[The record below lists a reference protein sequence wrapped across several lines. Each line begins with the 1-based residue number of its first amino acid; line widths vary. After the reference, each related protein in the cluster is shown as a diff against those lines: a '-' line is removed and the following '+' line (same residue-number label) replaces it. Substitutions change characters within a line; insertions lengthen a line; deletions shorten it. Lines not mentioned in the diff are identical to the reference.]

1 MCSSYL
7 GFIAFLC
14 TFASFAVTPFWLLA
28 FRLFPAKLKE
38 HLSHD
43 VLLMCIVCHQM
54 ASVHNSRLKQ
64 EIENEYSVPVN
75 SSQKFKDDPRL
86 LKVKN
91 HAR

>member
-1 MCSSYL
+1 MLS
-7 GFIAFLC
+7 IAIK
-14 TFASFAVTPFWLLA
+14 FWLLSSCL
-28 FRLFPAKLKE
+28 FCPSRLFPPKLKE

-54 ASVHNSRLKQ
+54 AGVHNSRLKQ
-64 EIENEYSVPVN
+64 EIENEYSIPVN
-75 SSQKFKDDPRL
+75 SSQKFKDDPRV

>member
-1 MCSSYL
+1 MLKISYYIML
-7 GFIAFLC
+7 LLLIL
-14 TFASFAVTPFWLLA
+14 VTQIFPFYFYLS
-28 FRLFPAKLKE
+28 RLFPAKFKE

-43 VLLMCIVCHQM
+43 VLLMCVVCHQM